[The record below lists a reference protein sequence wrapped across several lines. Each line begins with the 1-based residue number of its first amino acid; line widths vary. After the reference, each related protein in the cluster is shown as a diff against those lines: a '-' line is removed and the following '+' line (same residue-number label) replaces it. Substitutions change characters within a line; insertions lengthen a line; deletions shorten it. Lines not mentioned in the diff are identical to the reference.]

1 MAEPMSVFASVASVA
16 GLADVRFR
24 LAVSFYKSFRAVKD
38 APKSI
43 QRPFEE
49 LERFHS
55 LLLEVDTVT
64 KSYSVSFLHYGRWY
78 LCR

>member
-1 MAEPMSVFASVASVA
+1 MSVIASVASVA
-16 GLADVRFR
+16 GLPDVSFR
-24 LAVSFYKSFRAVKD
+24 LAASFYKSFRAVKD

-55 LLLEVDTVT
+55 LLVEVNRVT
-64 KSYSVSFLHYGRWY
+64 ESYSTSFLCYERWY
-78 LCR
+78 LRR

>member
-1 MAEPMSVFASVASVA
+1 MSVVSSVASVA
-16 GLADVRFR
+16 GLADVSFR
-24 LAVSFYKSFRAVKD
+24 LAASFYKSFRAVKD

-49 LERFHS
+49 LEHSHS
-55 LLLEVDTVT
+55 LLLEVNTVI
-64 KSYSVSFLHYGRWY
+64 KSDSVSFLYYERWY